1 MSAAPKDVNIAL
13 ATTASEIEITR
24 NLIRE
29 YGESLGIDLGYQ
41 NFEAEL
47 RTLPGDYAPPWG
59 ALLLVRDGEGDVGCV
74 ALRPLSSSVCEMKR
88 LYVRPRCRGR
98 GIARRLIAAVLDE
111 ARRTGYLAI
120 RLDTL
125 PTMSAA
131 RALYKSLGFLAIAPY
146 YESPI
151 KGTAFLELDLTKI
164 PDRTS

>member
-1 MSAAPKDVNIAL
+1 MLEAVNDVKIAR
-13 ATTASEIEITR
+13 ATTATEIETTR

-47 RTLPGDYAPPWG
+47 RTLPGDYSPPWG
-59 ALLLVRDGEGDVGCV
+59 ALLHVRDGEGDVGCV

-98 GIARRLIAAVLDE
+98 GIARRLIAAILDE

-131 RALYKSLGFLAIAPY
+131 RALYKSLGFRPIAPY
-146 YESPI
+146 HKSPI
-151 KGTAFLELDLTKI
+151 SGTAFLELDLTK
-164 PDRTS
+164 TSDGTS